1 MIGPNLSEW
10 AIQRRSLIVY
20 FMIAA
25 VVAGTIAFLRL
36 GRAED
41 PPFTIRTMVVFAAW
55 PGATIEET
63 LLQVTERIERKLQ
76 ETRHLDQ
83 VRSYTRAGVTT
94 MFVELKDST
103 PPKEVPDIWYQVRKN
118 IGDIR
123 GTLPQGVVGPGFNDD
138 FGDTYG
144 IIYGFTADGFTH
156 RELRNYVEDT
166 RSRLLAVPDV
176 TKIEILGAQ
185 DEQIFLEFS
194 TARLAGLGLTYSA
207 LLGQLQAQNL
217 VRPTGV
223 LQTGDER
230 IFLRVAG
237 AFESEDDIKAVNL
250 AVGDR
255 LIPLRDIAEVRRG
268 FSDPPLPLFHVNGKP
283 AIGLAIAMR
292 EGGDILALG
301 ANLKKEMADVRAN
314 LPLGIEPFLV
324 SDQAVVVDL
333 AINDFMTSLWQA
345 ILIILAASFVS
356 LGVRPG
362 SVVALAIPLTLAIVF
377 AVMLIVGIDLQRISL
392 GALIIALTLL
402 VDDAMTTVDAMIR
415 RLAAGD
421 SKEVAATFAYKT
433 LAAPMLI
440 GTLIT
445 IAGFVPIGFARSA
458 AGEYTF
464 SIFAVVAIALV
475 TSWLVAVTFAP
486 VIGIAILKAP
496 KTSGAEE
503 KPSALMRG
511 YRGLLVGAMR
521 AKWLTIAVT
530 VAAFVAAVYLLRFV
544 PEQFFPASDRPE
556 LLVDLTLRQ
565 NASIYASEE
574 TVRRLETALA
584 KDEDIDHWSAYI
596 GRGAIRFYL
605 PLDVQGANPFFSQ
618 LVVVAKGFEERK
630 RIQDRLE
637 KLLAE
642 EFPDL
647 VGSIQ
652 PLELGPPVGWPIQ
665 YRVRGPDKDEVTQ
678 IAQRLAQV
686 IAANPETRRVNFDWM
701 EPARQLRLKIDQD
714 QARSLG
720 VSSATIAAVLNAA
733 IAGSTVTQVRDD
745 IYLVDVVARAVDK
758 ERATV
763 ATLRSLEVPIPGGR
777 TVPLSQFASLE
788 FGEEYPL
795 VWRRDRVPTLTVRAA
810 IVPSTTPDTVVDA
823 LEAPIAELAKSLP
836 KGYRIDLGGT
846 VEDSAVARA
855 SVFAVVP
862 VMILLMLT
870 ALMLQLQSFRSV
882 FVVLAVLPLS
892 IIGVVLALLV
902 FNRPLGFV
910 AILGILSLLGMVAK
924 NAVILVVQIETDR
937 AEGKSVWDAAI
948 AAASSRFRPLTL
960 TAFSTVLGLI
970 PIAPTVFW
978 GPMAFAIMGGLLIG
992 TLLMLVFLPTLYITV
1007 FGGRRDAAAPVG
1019 PTRPGARPRQP
1030 IRDCERRASDETR
1043 RKWISQRQRFSPRC
1057 SQRPARRKR
1066 RRRRWRPFVS
1076 VTPTYEG
1083 DADLDQ
1089 GGDFNVWRA
1098 IVSAGMAGGSRRRA
1112 TASA

>member
-1 MIGPNLSEW
+1 VIGPNLSEW

-25 VVAGTIAFLRL
+25 VLAGTIAFLRL

-55 PGATIEET
+55 PGASIEET

-76 ETRHLDQ
+76 ETRHLDL
-83 VRSYTRAGVTT
+83 VRSYTTAGVTT
-94 MFVELKDST
+94 LFVDLKDST

-123 GTLPQGVVGPGFNDD
+123 GTLPAGVVGPGFNDD

-176 TKIEILGAQ
+176 SKIEILGAQ

-207 LLGQLQAQNL
+207 LLAQLQAQNL

-230 IFLRVAG
+230 IFLRVSG

-255 LIPLRDIAEVRRG
+255 LVPLRDIAEVRRG

-283 AIGLAIAMR
+283 GIGLAIAMR

-301 ANLKKEMADVRAN
+301 ANLKREMADVRAN

-324 SDQAVVVDL
+324 SDQAVTVDL

-377 AVMLIVGIDLQRISL
+377 AVMLIAGIDLQRISL

-421 SKEVAATFAYKT
+421 SREEAATFAYRT
-433 LAAPMLI
+433 LAAPMLS

-486 VIGIAILKAP
+486 VIGIAILNPP
-496 KTSGAEE
+496 KTSGGED
-503 KPSALMRG
+503 KPGLLLRM
-511 YRGLLVGAMR
+511 YTGLLVGAMR

-530 VAAFVAAVYLLRFV
+530 IAAFVAAIYLLRFV

-556 LLVDLTLRQ
+556 LVVDLTLRQ
-565 NASIYASEE
+565 NASIYASEA
-574 TVRRLETALA
+574 TAKRLEEALA
-584 KDEDIDHWSAYI
+584 KDEDIDHWSTYV

-618 LVVVAKGFEERK
+618 VVIVAKGLAERE
-630 RIQDRLE
+630 RVQERLE

-647 VGSIQ
+647 VGNVS

-686 IAANPETRRVNFDWM
+686 IAANPETRRINFDWM

-714 QARSLG
+714 QARQIG
-720 VSSATIAAVLNAA
+720 VSSATIAATLNAA

-788 FGEEYPL
+788 YGEEYPL

-810 IVPSTTPDTVVDA
+810 TVPGALPDPVVAA

-836 KGYRIDLGGT
+836 KGYGIDLGGV
-846 VEDSAVARA
+846 VEDSAIARA

-870 ALMLQLQSFRSV
+870 VLMFQLQKFRTL

-910 AILGILSLLGMVAK
+910 AILGILALIGMVAK

-937 AEGKSVWDAAI
+937 AEGKSVWDAVI
-948 AAASSRFRPLTL
+948 AAASSRLRPLTL

-978 GPMAFAIMGGLLIG
+978 GPMAFAIMGGLMIG
-992 TLLMLVFLPTLYITV
+992 TLLMLVFLPTLYVTV
-1007 FGGRRDAAAPVG
+1007 FGGRPDAAAPSG
-1019 PTRPGARPRQP
+1019 
-1030 IRDCERRASDETR
+1030 
-1043 RKWISQRQRFSPRC
+1043 
-1057 SQRPARRKR
+1057 RPAPAPAAPR
-1066 RRRRWRPFVS
+1066 
-1076 VTPTYEG
+1076 
-1083 DADLDQ
+1083 
-1089 GGDFNVWRA
+1089 
-1098 IVSAGMAGGSRRRA
+1098 
-1112 TASA
+1112 

>member
-76 ETRHLDQ
+76 ETRHLYR
-83 VRSYTRAGVTT
+83 VRSNTTAGRTT
-94 MFVELKDST
+94 MFVDLEQST

-123 GTLPQGVVGPGFNDD
+123 GTLPQGVLGPGFNDD

-421 SKEVAATFAYKT
+421 
-433 LAAPMLI
+433 
-440 GTLIT
+440 
-445 IAGFVPIGFARSA
+445 
-458 AGEYTF
+458 
-464 SIFAVVAIALV
+464 
-475 TSWLVAVTFAP
+475 
-486 VIGIAILKAP
+486 
-496 KTSGAEE
+496 
-503 KPSALMRG
+503 
-511 YRGLLVGAMR
+511 
-521 AKWLTIAVT
+521 
-530 VAAFVAAVYLLRFV
+530 
-544 PEQFFPASDRPE
+544 
-556 LLVDLTLRQ
+556 
-565 NASIYASEE
+565 
-574 TVRRLETALA
+574 
-584 KDEDIDHWSAYI
+584 
-596 GRGAIRFYL
+596 
-605 PLDVQGANPFFSQ
+605 
-618 LVVVAKGFEERK
+618 
-630 RIQDRLE
+630 
-637 KLLAE
+637 
-642 EFPDL
+642 
-647 VGSIQ
+647 
-652 PLELGPPVGWPIQ
+652 
-665 YRVRGPDKDEVTQ
+665 
-678 IAQRLAQV
+678 
-686 IAANPETRRVNFDWM
+686 
-701 EPARQLRLKIDQD
+701 
-714 QARSLG
+714 
-720 VSSATIAAVLNAA
+720 
-733 IAGSTVTQVRDD
+733 
-745 IYLVDVVARAVDK
+745 
-758 ERATV
+758 
-763 ATLRSLEVPIPGGR
+763 
-777 TVPLSQFASLE
+777 
-788 FGEEYPL
+788 
-795 VWRRDRVPTLTVRAA
+795 
-810 IVPSTTPDTVVDA
+810 
-823 LEAPIAELAKSLP
+823 
-836 KGYRIDLGGT
+836 
-846 VEDSAVARA
+846 
-855 SVFAVVP
+855 
-862 VMILLMLT
+862 
-870 ALMLQLQSFRSV
+870 
-882 FVVLAVLPLS
+882 
-892 IIGVVLALLV
+892 
-902 FNRPLGFV
+902 
-910 AILGILSLLGMVAK
+910 
-924 NAVILVVQIETDR
+924 
-937 AEGKSVWDAAI
+937 
-948 AAASSRFRPLTL
+948 
-960 TAFSTVLGLI
+960 
-970 PIAPTVFW
+970 
-978 GPMAFAIMGGLLIG
+978 
-992 TLLMLVFLPTLYITV
+992 
-1007 FGGRRDAAAPVG
+1007 
-1019 PTRPGARPRQP
+1019 
-1030 IRDCERRASDETR
+1030 
-1043 RKWISQRQRFSPRC
+1043 
-1057 SQRPARRKR
+1057 
-1066 RRRRWRPFVS
+1066 
-1076 VTPTYEG
+1076 
-1083 DADLDQ
+1083 
-1089 GGDFNVWRA
+1089 
-1098 IVSAGMAGGSRRRA
+1098 
-1112 TASA
+1112 

>member
-1 MIGPNLSEW
+1 VIGPNLSEW
-10 AIQRRSLIVY
+10 AINSRSLIGY

-25 VVAGTIAFLRL
+25 VVAGTIAFLRV

-55 PGATIEET
+55 PGASIEET

-76 ETRHLDQ
+76 ETRHLDR
-83 VRSYTRAGVTT
+83 VRSYTTAGRTT
-94 MFVELKDST
+94 MFVDLKDAT

-123 GTLPQGVVGPGFNDD
+123 GMLPQGVVGPGFNDD
-138 FGDTYG
+138 FGDTFG

-176 TKIEILGAQ
+176 SKIELLGAQ

-207 LLGQLQAQNL
+207 LLAQLQAQNL

-223 LQTGDER
+223 MQTGDER
-230 IFLRVAG
+230 IFLRVSG
-237 AFESEDDIKAVNL
+237 AFDNERDIKGVNL

-255 LIPLRDIAEVRRG
+255 LIPLNDVAEVRRG

-292 EGGDILALG
+292 DGGDILALG
-301 ANLKKEMADVRAN
+301 ANLKKEMADIRAN
-314 LPLGIEPFLV
+314 LPVGIEPFLV

-345 ILIILAASFVS
+345 IVIILAASFVS

-377 AVMLIVGIDLQRISL
+377 AVMLITGIDLQRISL

-421 SKEVAATFAYKT
+421 SKEQAATFAYKT
-433 LAAPMLI
+433 LAAPMLS

-464 SIFAVVAIALV
+464 SIFAVVAIALI
-475 TSWLVAVTFAP
+475 TSWLVAVTFGP
-486 VIGIAILKAP
+486 VIGMAILKPP
-496 KTSGAEE
+496 KAAAGGEE
-503 KPSALMRG
+503 KPGRLMSA
-511 YRGLLVGAMR
+511 YNGLLVGAMR
-521 AKWLTIAVT
+521 SNWLTIAVT
-530 VAAFVAAVYLLRFV
+530 IAAFVAAGYLLRFV

-574 TVRRLETALA
+574 TTKRLEAVLA
-584 KDEDIDHWSAYI
+584 KDEDIAHWSSNI
-596 GRGAIRFYL
+596 GRGSIRFYL

-618 LVVVAKGFEERK
+618 LVVVAKGFEARN
-630 RIQDRLE
+630 RVHARLE

-642 EFPDL
+642 EFPE
-647 VGSIQ
+647 VIGNIQ

-686 IAANPETRRVNFDWM
+686 IAASPQTRDVNFDWM

-714 QARSLG
+714 QARQIG
-720 VSSATIAAVLNAA
+720 VSSATIAAVMNAS
-733 IAGSTVTQVRDD
+733 IAGSMVTQVRDD
-745 IYLVDVVARAVDK
+745 IYLVDVVARATGE
-758 ERATV
+758 ERLAV
-763 ATLRSLEVPIPGGR
+763 STLRSLQVPIPGGR
-777 TVPLSQFASLE
+777 TVPLSQFVSFE
-788 FGEEYPL
+788 SGEEYPL
-795 VWRRDRVPTLTVRAA
+795 VWRRDRVPTLTVRA
-810 IVPSTTPDTVVDA
+810 DTVPGVLPDPVVAA
-823 LEAPIAELAKSLP
+823 LETPIAELAKSLP
-836 KGYRIDLGGT
+836 RGYGIDVGGV
-846 VEDSAVARA
+846 VEDSATARA

-862 VMILLMLT
+862 VMIFLMLT
-870 ALMLQLQSFRSV
+870 VLMFQLQSFKSV

-910 AILGILSLLGMVAK
+910 AILGILSLIGMVAK

-948 AAASSRFRPLTL
+948 SAASSRLRPLTL

-992 TLLMLVFLPTLYITV
+992 TLLMLVFLPTLYVTV
-1007 FGGRRDAAAPVG
+1007 FGGRPDANP
-1019 PTRPGARPRQP
+1019 
-1030 IRDCERRASDETR
+1030 
-1043 RKWISQRQRFSPRC
+1043 
-1057 SQRPARRKR
+1057 PAK
-1066 RRRRWRPFVS
+1066 PAVA
-1076 VTPTYEG
+1076 VP
-1083 DADLDQ
+1083 A
-1089 GGDFNVWRA
+1089 
-1098 IVSAGMAGGSRRRA
+1098 
-1112 TASA
+1112 

>member
-10 AIQRRSLIVY
+10 AIKRKSLIVY

-25 VVAGTIAFLRL
+25 VVAGTISFLRL

-41 PPFTIRTMVVFAAW
+41 PAFTFRTMIVFAGW
-55 PGATIEET
+55 PGATLEET

-76 ETRHLDQ
+76 ETRHLDR
-83 VRSYTRAGVTT
+83 VRSYTTAGVTT
-94 MFVELKDST
+94 MFVDLKQST
-103 PPKEVPDIWYQVRKN
+103 PPEEVPDIWYQVRKN

-123 GTLPQGVVGPGFNDD
+123 GTLPAGVVGPGFNDD

-176 TKIEILGAQ
+176 SKIEILGAQ
-185 DEQIFLEFS
+185 DENIFLEFS
-194 TARLAGLGLTYSA
+194 TARLAGLGLSYSA
-207 LLGQLQAQNL
+207 LLAQLQAQNV
-217 VRPTGV
+217 VRPAGV

-230 IFLRVAG
+230 MFLRVSG
-237 AFESEDDIKAVNL
+237 AFDSEDDIKGVNL
-250 AVGDR
+250 VVGER
-255 LIPLRDIAEVRRG
+255 IVPLRDIAEVRRG

-301 ANLKKEMADVRAN
+301 ANLRNEMADIRGN
-314 LPLGIEPFLV
+314 LPVGIEPFLV
-324 SDQAVVVDL
+324 SDQAVTVDL

-377 AVMLIVGIDLQRISL
+377 AVMEIAGIDLQRISL

-433 LAAPMLI
+433 LAAPMLA

-445 IAGFVPIGFARSA
+445 IAGFVPIGFARSS

-464 SIFAVVAIALV
+464 SIFAVVAIALI

-486 VIGIAILKAP
+486 VIGMAILKSP
-496 KTSGAEE
+496 KATGGEE
-503 KPSALMRG
+503 KPGALMRA

-521 AKWLTIAVT
+521 AKWLTIAIT
-530 VAAFVAAVYLLRFV
+530 IAAFAGAIYLLRFV

-556 LLVDLTLRQ
+556 LVVDLTLRQ
-565 NASIYASEE
+565 NASIYASED
-574 TVRRLETALA
+574 VANKLEAALA
-584 KDEDIDHWSAYI
+584 QDKDIDHWSTYI

-605 PLDVQGANPFFSQ
+605 PLNVQLANPFFAQ
-618 LVVVAKGFEERK
+618 VVVVTKGFEERK
-630 RIQDRLE
+630 RVHERLE

-642 EFPDL
+642 EFPD
-647 VGSIQ
+647 VVARVS
-652 PLELGPPVGWPIQ
+652 PLELGPPVGWPLQ
-665 YRVRGPDKDEVTQ
+665 YRVHGPDKDEVTQ

-686 IAANPETRRVNFDWM
+686 IAANPATRHVNFDWM

-720 VSSATIAAVLNAA
+720 VSSASIAAVLNAS
-733 IAGSTVTQVRDD
+733 ITGSTVTQVRDD
-745 IYLVDVVARAVDK
+745 IYLVNVVARAVGE
-758 ERATV
+758 ERAAV
-763 ATLRSLEVPIPGGR
+763 STLRALQVPIPGGR
-777 TVPLSQFASLE
+777 MVPLSQFASFE

-795 VWRRDRVPTLTVRAA
+795 VWRRDRVPTLTVRADTIPGA
-810 IVPSTTPDTVVDA
+810 LPDPVVDA
-823 LEAPIAELAKSLP
+823 LEAPIAELAKTLP
-836 KGYRIDLGGT
+836 KGYGIDLGGIA
-846 VEDSAVARA
+846 EESATSQA

-862 VMILLMLT
+862 IMVLLMVSV
-870 ALMLQLQSFRSV
+870 LMFQLQKFKTL
-882 FVVLAVLPLS
+882 FVIVAVLPLS

-910 AILGILSLLGMVAK
+910 AILGILALIGMIAK
-924 NAVILVVQIETDR
+924 NAVILVVQIEADR

-948 AAASSRFRPLTL
+948 AAASSRLRPLTL

-978 GPMAFAIMGGLLIG
+978 GPMAFAIMGGLMIG
-992 TLLMLVFLPTLYITV
+992 TLLMLVFLPTLYVTV
-1007 FGGRRDAAAPVG
+1007 FGGKPGAAAP
-1019 PTRPGARPRQP
+1019 A
-1030 IRDCERRASDETR
+1030 
-1043 RKWISQRQRFSPRC
+1043 
-1057 SQRPARRKR
+1057 
-1066 RRRRWRPFVS
+1066 
-1076 VTPTYEG
+1076 
-1083 DADLDQ
+1083 
-1089 GGDFNVWRA
+1089 
-1098 IVSAGMAGGSRRRA
+1098 AGK
-1112 TASA
+1112 TAAPQA